1 MLVASHCVFKRTL
14 LTRQRRALSR
24 VAPMDGKQSKWALR
38 EAALTDLNATVIAVG
53 AETSRP

>member
-1 MLVASHCVFKRTL
+1 MLVASHCVFERAL
-14 LTRQRRALSR
+14 LTHQRHALSQ